1 MTKAFHTNGDVH
13 VAGKFKKK
21 GIKVK
26 YSEEDAYGNGNT
38 IEWIMRPDMTIDLEN
53 YKLIDRILAIPKLL
67 IFGTC
72 TMRWKHDKV
81 LSNRKRV
88 SRKKVSK

>member
-1 MTKAFHTNGDVH
+1 MV
-13 VAGKFKKK
+13 GKFKEK

-26 YSEEDAYGNGNT
+26 YSEEDSYGNGNT

-53 YKLIDRILAIPKLL
+53 YRLIDRILAIPKLL

>member
-1 MTKAFHTNGDVH
+1 M
-13 VAGKFKKK
+13 AGKFKKK

-38 IEWIMRPDMTIDLEN
+38 LEFNMHPDITLDLED

-67 IFGTC
+67 IYGTC
-72 TMRWKHDKV
+72 TMRWKHEK
-81 LSNRKRV
+81 
-88 SRKKVSK
+88 